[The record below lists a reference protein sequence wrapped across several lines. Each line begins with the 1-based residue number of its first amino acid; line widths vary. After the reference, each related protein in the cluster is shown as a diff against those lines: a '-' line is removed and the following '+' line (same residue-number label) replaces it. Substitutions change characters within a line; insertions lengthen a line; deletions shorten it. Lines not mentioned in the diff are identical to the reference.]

1 MRFGPVVLA
10 LLMTASARLHA
21 DAVFIDELMQ
31 TPLDVLQ
38 THFEGLKR
46 DGCYRLPDGRYVLL
60 NVDRKTKKPQRVVIS
75 ASEPCKRP
83 ADART
88 PIELRHRGGIAIG
101 DTTLVVLEKM
111 GRPDA
116 SAAPGSDFRQLG
128 DLEYFYVCR
137 AEAECLKHTSV
148 FVREGVV
155 TAISEWYSE

>member
-1 MRFGPVVLA
+1 MRIGPVVLA
-10 LLMTASARLHA
+10 LLMVASARAQA
-21 DAVFIDELMQ
+21 DAVYIDELMQ
-31 TPLDVLQ
+31 TPLEVLQ

-60 NVDRKTKKPQRVVIS
+60 NVNRRSKKPQRVVIS

-83 ADART
+83 AEART
-88 PIELRHRGGIAIG
+88 PIDLRHRGGVEIG

-137 AEAECLKHTSV
+137 GEADCVKHTSV
-148 FVREGVV
+148 FVREGNVS
-155 TAISEWYSE
+155 AISEWYSE

>member
-10 LLMTASARLHA
+10 LLVAAGARVHA

-31 TPLDVLQ
+31 TPLEVLQ
-38 THFEGLKR
+38 THFEGLKK
-46 DGCYRLPDGRYVLL
+46 DGCYRLPDGRYVVL

-88 PIELRHRGGIAIG
+88 PIDLRHRSGVEIG

-116 SAAPGSDFRQLG
+116 SAAPETAFKELG
-128 DLEYFYVCR
+128 ELEYFYVCR
-137 AEAECLKHTSV
+137 AEAECVKHTSV
-148 FVREGVV
+148 FVREGAVS
-155 TAISEWYSE
+155 AISEWYSK